1 MALTLA
7 AEKHN
12 GQFRIGG
19 QPYITHPVAVAQLV
33 RDRGYGADYQ
43 IAALFHDLL
52 EDTDAKEQEMAE
64 IGGEKVL
71 EAVRLLTKQKGYNMA
86 EYVAGIRSNPIA
98 FAVKGADRLH
108 NLRCALVTDEEFKRR
123 YILETLDW
131 YLEFDTEI
139 PAAVK
144 ALAESLSSP
153 LSELSFLYEPVETWK
168 LTELIKKQVKK
179 EKMK

>member
-52 EDTDAKEQEMAE
+52 EDTDTIRRATMPLKAW
-64 IGGEKVL
+64 GGGGSR
-71 EAVRLLTKQKGYNMA
+71 RLP
-86 EYVAGIRSNPIA
+86 R
-98 FAVKGADRLH
+98 
-108 NLRCALVTDEEFKRR
+108 
-123 YILETLDW
+123 
-131 YLEFDTEI
+131 
-139 PAAVK
+139 PAA
-144 ALAESLSSP
+144 ARYASS
-153 LSELSFLYEPVETWK
+153 SSDGAWVRR
-168 LTELIKKQVKK
+168 
-179 EKMK
+179 